1 MAIFYL
7 EDSSINDYL
16 NETTREMKEFKKK
29 YGSQKGSR
37 ASDMYSPEKKKEI
50 NKNNLYYSSNNVIR
64 GKIGLN
70 KDRFNTNLN
79 RLRANVQYKDALK
92 NGASKEELNKQ
103 IEDARNDA
111 IVEKKERDN
120 LRAARK
126 KNN

>member
-1 MAIFYL
+1 
-7 EDSSINDYL
+7 
-16 NETTREMKEFKKK
+16 
-29 YGSQKGSR
+29 
-37 ASDMYSPEKKKEI
+37 MYSPEKKKEI

-111 IVEKKERDN
+111 IEEKKERDN